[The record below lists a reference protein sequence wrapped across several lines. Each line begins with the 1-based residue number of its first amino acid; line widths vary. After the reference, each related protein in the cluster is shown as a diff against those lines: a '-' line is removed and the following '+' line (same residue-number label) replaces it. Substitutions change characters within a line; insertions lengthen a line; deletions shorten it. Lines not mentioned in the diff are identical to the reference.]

1 MTCGRV
7 PRITSPQI
15 LFLVNP
21 QAGGGRAAH
30 IDWQKVVASLGV
42 PCRVVMAPSAED
54 ALLHATQFCLSG
66 GEVLVVAGGDGS
78 VHAVL
83 PALAHSPTALALLPL
98 GTSNVLA
105 RELGY
110 PLGRRALWGCLQA
123 LQAGEVRQM
132 DVGVVNDRPFA
143 LMASTGFDAYV
154 LPRVPEGLKKRW
166 GVFAFIWTGLRELR
180 GYQPT
185 RYRVSVG
192 AETREVEAVLLVVS
206 NTSRYGWFTVIAP
219 SARTDDG
226 ELDLVWFPA
235 DTRWQRKIWRV
246 LWDVLWGRAGD
257 CPHLRFARARSVR
270 VEAFSPQ
277 YVQCDGELVGETP
290 MDVHLL
296 PRALRVIAA
305 SPPAPSRTAV

>member
-1 MTCGRV
+1 MTAIPKV
-7 PRITSPQI
+7 

-21 QAGGGRAAH
+21 RAGGGQTGR
-30 IDWQKVVASLGV
+30 IDWQKVCVSLDM
-42 PCRVVMAPSAED
+42 PCRVVMSPSAED

-66 GEVLVVAGGDGS
+66 GELLVVAGGDGS

-83 PALAHSPTALALLPL
+83 PALVHTPTALALLPL

-110 PLGRRALWGCLQA
+110 PLGRRALRGCVQA
-123 LQAGEVRQM
+123 LRAGELRQM
-132 DVGVVNDRPFA
+132 DVGVVNGHPFA

-154 LPRVPEGLKKRW
+154 LPRVPEELKRRW
-166 GVFAFIWTGLRELR
+166 GVFAFIWAGLRELR
-180 GYQPT
+180 RYQPT
-185 RYRVSVG
+185 RYRIRAG
-192 AETREVEAVLLVVS
+192 EEVQEIEAVMLVTS

-235 DTRWQRKIWRV
+235 GARWRQQMWRV
-246 LWDVLWGRAGD
+246 LWDVFWGRAGR
-257 CPHLRFARARSVR
+257 CPYLRFARAKSLHA
-270 VEAFSPQ
+270 EASSAQ

-290 MDVHLL
+290 MAVQVL

-305 SPPAPSRTAV
+305 SPPAPSRSVV